1 MRYTGVLVAALLL
14 GQSASAQQPDVYGY
28 EIRPIVGAYV
38 PMGVQR
44 HDFRTATLLGAQAA
58 FEFSE
63 YFHAVGT
70 ATWTHG
76 HAKFLT
82 ADSDLTHVWQY
93 DLGVEFGAFQ
103 ELGSGWLFRP
113 FAGAGAGGRTYDYR
127 ETVMGTRTC
136 TAGYAALGMEY
147 QKGALGVRLE
157 GRGYASC
164 FESPVTSRQQTR
176 VDGSLVVGLA
186 YHFR

>member
-1 MRYTGVLVAALLL
+1 MRYAGVLVAALLI

-63 YFHAVGT
+63 YFHVVGT
-70 ATWTHG
+70 ASWTHG
-76 HAKFLT
+76 HAKFLA
-82 ADSDLTHVWQY
+82 ADNDLTHVWQY
-93 DLGVEFGAFQ
+93 DLGMEFGAFQ
-103 ELGSGWLFRP
+103 ELPDAWFFRP
-113 FAGAGAGGRTYDYR
+113 FAGIGGGGRTYDYR
-127 ETVMGTRTC
+127 ESVIGTRTC
-136 TAGYAALGMEY
+136 TAGYAALGAEW
-147 QKGALGVRLE
+147 QKSALGIRLE

-164 FESPVTSRQQTR
+164 FESPVTSRHHTR
-176 VDGSLVVGLA
+176 VDGSFFAGVA